1 MDAVS
6 SPAVPR
12 SSSPSAAAL
21 RLGHAG
27 LLPFVGGALLVW
39 LVWPEAH
46 PYTTLALSA
55 YAAVIVSFLGGIH
68 WGLGMLR
75 GDAAHFAWGVV
86 PSLVAWPALLLP
98 PAPALAVLAA
108 AVLVCF
114 VVDRRVYPAC
124 GLQAWLALRL
134 PLTAVAALSC
144 AAGAAAL
151 AGTGGTG
158 A

>member
-1 MDAVS
+1 MTASHLAVQA
-6 SPAVPR
+6 PP
-12 SSSPSAAAL
+12 AAAL
-21 RLGHAG
+21 ALGYAG
-27 LLPFVGGALLVW
+27 LIPFVAGAVATWLLAGEARLQAAFW
-39 LVWPEAH
+39 LA
-46 PYTTLALSA
+46 A

-98 PAPALAVLAA
+98 PAPALGVLSA

-114 VVDRRVYPAC
+114 VVDRRVYAAC

-144 AAGAAAL
+144 AAGATAL
-151 AGTGGTG
+151 AGG
-158 A
+158 AGA